1 VTEKELEVISLYA
14 EGKTYKE
21 IAVLLY
27 IGEWTV
33 KQHIKNI
40 ARKLNLKPRACIVYL
55 VKKGL
60 INPKLN
66 EVLI

>member
-1 VTEKELEVISLYA
+1 MTKRELEAWTYYA

-21 IAVLLY
+21 IAKLMF

-33 KQHIKNI
+33 KQYLKSVCD
-40 ARKLNLKPRACIVYL
+40 KLEMKPRACIAYL
-55 VKKGL
+55 VKHNH

-66 EVLI
+66 EVYI